1 MRAVIMAGGFGR
13 RLRPLTSRLPK
24 PMVPIVNRPIM
35 HHVINLLKKAGIGN
49 AVSLLY
55 YQPDYIRDYFG
66 DGSQFDFK
74 MDYCMAKSDLGTAG
88 SVRNAKD
95 MITDRMLVI
104 SGDVLTDFD
113 LKDVIRFH
121 EEKCAIA
128 TIVLTRVQN
137 PLAFGIV
144 IVDED
149 GRIVRFLEKPRWGEV
164 FSDTINTGIYI
175 LEPEIFDYI
184 PEGRE
189 FDFSKDL
196 YPLLLKEKLPL
207 FGYIAK
213 GYWRDV
219 GNLIHYRM
227 ANLDAL
233 RDLVD
238 IEVPGAAHKQKDA
251 LIFSDSPIP
260 DEVRFAGTVVLGKDV
275 KIGRGASLSECVI
288 GDGTVLGAGS
298 SVSRAVIWKN
308 STVGENCSISG
319 AIIAD
324 SVCIGSGVVIHEN
337 AVVSDGCH
345 IGDRVSILPGV
356 KIWPQKIIEEG
367 TTVSTSL
374 VWGERLSGEL
384 FVNARITGLANLEI
398 SPEFAAKL
406 GAAVG
411 AKLGKR
417 KTVVVSRDADP
428 ASRMVQR
435 ALVSGFLSAGVDVED
450 IGLLPIPVTRFHLSS
465 SGRAVAGIYT
475 RKSPRNVRLQ
485 DIIFFDGAG
494 RDMSVATCRAIER
507 LFAGEEFPRASFNEI
522 GKVFYPTRTQE
533 NYRDSLLEHIDMEAF
548 VSADLR
554 VVIDYSFGGAANI
567 FPSIIGATNVDVVS
581 LNAYVDTTRVART
594 RDELLKTLSQ
604 LSTIVVSLGA
614 SAGFM
619 IDPSGESIS
628 IVDDTGRVLTPDEE
642 LLTVAKLVMDVAPP
656 KKMAAPISASMGLDR
671 LARDFGVELIHTK
684 NDHLSMME
692 AVSVPGVE
700 FVGGTRG
707 GFIFTDFSFACDG
720 MYAIMKI
727 LELLAKTGVTLSEI
741 RSQIRTY
748 FRAEGKVF
756 SSWEKKGYVM
766 RRLIEQTAGQSRE
779 VLDGVRILFPDGWI
793 LVIPDSE
800 KPFFYLFSEATTLQ
814 RAESLVAEYSNLL
827 EKWQKE

>member
-24 PMVPIVNRPIM
+24 PMVPILNRPIM
-35 HHVINLLKKAGIGN
+35 HHVVNLLKKAGIDN

-55 YQPDYIRDYFG
+55 YQPEYIRDYFG
-66 DGSQFDFK
+66 DGSRFDFR

-95 MITDRMLVI
+95 MIADRMLVM

-113 LKDVIRFH
+113 LKEAIRFH
-121 EEKCAIA
+121 KERGALA
-128 TIVLTRVQN
+128 TIVLTRVQY

-144 IVDED
+144 IVDEN
-149 GRIVRFLEKPRWGEV
+149 GRVVRFLEKPRWGEV

-175 LEPEIFDYI
+175 LEPDIFDYI

-196 YPLLLKEKLPL
+196 YPLLLKEELPL

-238 IEVPGAAHKQKDA
+238 IEIPGATHKQKDA
-251 LIFSDSPIP
+251 VVFSESPVP
-260 DEVRFAGTVVLGKDV
+260 DEVEFAGTVVLGKDV
-275 KIGRGASLSECVI
+275 ELGRGVNLSECVI
-288 GDGTVLGAGS
+288 GDGVVLGAGS
-298 SVSRAVIWKN
+298 NISGTVIWNN
-308 STVGENCSISG
+308 STIGENCSISG
-319 AIIAD
+319 AIVAD
-324 SVCIGSGVVIHEN
+324 SVCIGSNTVIHEN
-337 AVVSDGCH
+337 AVVSEGCN
-345 IGDRVSILPGV
+345 IGGRVSILPSV
-356 KIWPQKIIEEG
+356 KIWPQKIIDEG
-367 TTVSTSL
+367 TTVSASL
-374 VWGERLSGEL
+374 VWGERLSGEI

-411 AKLGKR
+411 AKLGR
-417 KTVVVSRDADP
+417 GKTVVVSRDADP
-428 ASRMVQR
+428 ASGMVQR
-435 ALVSGFLSAGVDVED
+435 ALVSGFLSAGVDVEE
-450 IGLLPIPVTRFHLSS
+450 IGLLPIPITRFHLNS

-475 RKSPRNVRLQ
+475 RKSPRNARLQ
-485 DIIFFDGAG
+485 DIIFFDGTG
-494 RDMSVATCRAIER
+494 RDMSVAMCRAIER
-507 LFAGEEFPRASFNEI
+507 LFAGEEFPRASFNEV
-522 GKVFYPTRTQE
+522 GKVLYPIRTQE
-533 NYRDSLLEHIDMEAF
+533 NYRDSLLEHIDADSLA
-548 VSADLR
+548 SAGLR

-567 FPSIIGATNVDVVS
+567 FPSIIGATDVDVIS
-581 LNAYVDTTRVART
+581 LNAYVDTTKVART

-614 SAGFM
+614 SVGFM

-628 IVDDTGRVLTPDEE
+628 IVDDTGRVFTPDEE
-642 LLTVAKLVMDVAPP
+642 LLTVAKLVMDAAPP
-656 KKMAAPISASMGLDR
+656 EKIAAPISASMGLDR
-671 LARDFGVELIHTK
+671 LARDSGVELIHTK

-692 AVSVPGVE
+692 AVSVPGVK

-727 LELLAKTGVTLSEI
+727 LELLAKGGVALSEV
-741 RSQIRTY
+741 RSQVKTY

-779 VLDGVRILFPDGWI
+779 VLDGVRVLFPDGWI

-800 KPFFYLFSEATTLQ
+800 KPFFYLFSEATTTK
-814 RAESLVAEYSNLL
+814 RAESLIAEYSKLL